1 MLTFHKS
8 CVKQNGTER
17 TANAIAKYFAFFFY
31 KSCNTVISNIKLP
44 FTVDFFLY
52 TCKDFSNDGEMP
64 KANGLQVDIYIC
76 EIKCTVDTE
85 KIILRYYEIEQT

>member
-1 MLTFHKS
+1 MEQKEQQMQLLNTLL
-8 CVKQNGTER
+8 
-17 TANAIAKYFAFFFY
+17 FFFY